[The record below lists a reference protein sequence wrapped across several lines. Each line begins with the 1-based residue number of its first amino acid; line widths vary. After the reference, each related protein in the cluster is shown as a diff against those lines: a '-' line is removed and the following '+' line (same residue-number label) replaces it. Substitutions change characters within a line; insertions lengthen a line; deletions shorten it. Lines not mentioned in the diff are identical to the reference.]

1 MGSELL
7 SGFRMLD
14 LADEKGA
21 LCGKIFADM
30 GADVIKVEPPQGCS
44 TRRIPPFVDDL
55 PDSDRGLYFI
65 AYQAGKRSVTL
76 NLESPDGRALLE
88 DLVRKSDFLLE
99 SFPVGYMESIGLGY
113 ERLAELNPRI
123 IHTSITPFGDTGP
136 GRNYKAADIVS
147 WASGGPMFL
156 MGEEKR
162 PPLEMSLPQAGLH
175 AGAEAAVA
183 SLLAHYP
190 REIQGKGQ
198 RVVIDMQ
205 ACVLWTL
212 MNEQAMPILH
222 GDYIRRSGVYYTAI
236 GTRRKLV
243 YACKDG
249 FISTVLAGGSGVGAI
264 SMKGLAEWM
273 AGSGFAADWMIKKDW
288 ATWVPG
294 ILMKASE
301 QDYLEIADLEERV
314 QRFFSTMTKRE
325 IYAEALKRRILLAP
339 VATAADIADDEQLRA
354 RNYFVR
360 VEHDTLGRT
369 LTLPGAFAKFSVT
382 PVGPGRRAPRLG
394 EHNGEVWGELLGIDG
409 ARLGSLRAIGAI

>member
-21 LCGKIFADM
+21 LCAKIFADM

-44 TRRIPPFVDDL
+44 TRRIPPFVDNL
-55 PDSDRGLYFI
+55 PEADRSLYFI
-65 AYQAGKRSVTL
+65 AYQAGKRSATL

-88 DLVRKSDFLLE
+88 DLVRKSDFVLE
-99 SFPVGYMESIGLGY
+99 SFPVGYIESIGLGY

-123 IHTSITPFGDTGP
+123 IQTSITPFGDTGP
-136 GRNYKAADIVS
+136 GKNYKACDIVS
-147 WASGGPMFL
+147 WAAGGQMFL
-156 MGEEKR
+156 MGEEGR

-190 REIQGKGQ
+190 REIEGRGQ
-198 RVVIDMQ
+198 HVVVDMQ
-205 ACVLWTL
+205 ACVAWTL

-222 GDYIRRSGVYYTAI
+222 GDYIRRSGVHYTAI
-236 GTRRKLV
+236 GARRKLV

-249 FISTVLAGGSGVGAI
+249 YISTLLAGGSGVGAI
-264 SMKGLAEWM
+264 SMNGLVGWM
-273 AGSGFAADWMIKKDW
+273 AENGFAADWMTKKNW
-288 ATWVPG
+288 ASWVPG
-294 ILMKASE
+294 ILMKATE
-301 QDYLEIADLEERV
+301 GDYEEIADLEDRV

-339 VATAADIADDEQLRA
+339 VATAADIADDEQLKA

-382 PVGPGRRAPRLG
+382 PIGPGRRAPRLG

-409 ARLGSLRAIGAI
+409 TRLGRLRAIGAI

>member
-21 LCGKIFADM
+21 LCAKIFADM

-55 PDSDRGLYFI
+55 PDAERSLYFI

-76 NLESPDGRALLE
+76 NLDSPDGRALLE

-147 WASGGPMFL
+147 WAAGGPMFL
-156 MGEEKR
+156 MGDEGR

-190 REIQGKGQ
+190 REIEGKGQ
-198 RVVIDMQ
+198 HVVIDMQ
-205 ACVLWTL
+205 ACVVWTL

-222 GDYIRRSGVYYTAI
+222 GDYIRRTGVYYTAT
-236 GTRRKLV
+236 GTRRKTRVLLQGRL
-243 YACKDG
+243 YLDRARRRLRRRSDLDEGPRRMDG
-249 FISTVLAGGSGVGAI
+249 RFGVRC
-264 SMKGLAEWM
+264 GLDDRE
-273 AGSGFAADWMIKKDW
+273 GLGDVGTGDPDEGDRADC
-288 ATWVPG
+288 
-294 ILMKASE
+294 
-301 QDYLEIADLEERV
+301 QEIADLEDRV
-314 QRFFSTMTKRE
+314 QRFFDTMTKRE

-339 VATAADIADDEQLRA
+339 VATAADIADDEQLKA

-360 VEHDTLGRT
+360 VDHDTLGRT

-394 EHNGEVWGELLGIDG
+394 EHNREVWGELLGIDG
-409 ARLGSLRAIGAI
+409 ARLGRLRAIGAI

>member
-14 LADEKGA
+14 LADDKGA

-55 PDSDRGLYFI
+55 PDADRGLYFI

-76 NLESPDGRALLE
+76 NLDSADGRAMLE

-113 ERLAELNPRI
+113 RRLAELNPRI
-123 IHTSITPFGDTGP
+123 IYTSVTPFGDTGP

-156 MGEEKR
+156 MGDEGR

-183 SLLAHYP
+183 SLLAHYA
-190 REIQGKGQ
+190 REIEGKGQ

-205 ACVLWTL
+205 ACLVWTL

-222 GDYIRRSGVYYTAI
+222 GDYIRRTGVHYTAT

-243 YACKDG
+243 YSCKDG
-249 FISTVLAGGSGVGAI
+249 YISTVLAGGSGVGAI
-264 SMKGLAEWM
+264 SMKGLVDWM
-273 AGSGFAADWMIKKDW
+273 SAAGFAADWMIAKNW
-288 ATWVPG
+288 STWVPG
-294 ILMKASE
+294 ILMKATE
-301 QDYLEIADLEERV
+301 QDNHEIADLEDRV
-314 QRFFSTMTKRE
+314 QRFFATMTKRE
-325 IYAEALKRRILLAP
+325 IYAGALKRRILLAP
-339 VATAADIADDEQLRA
+339 VATAADIADDEQLKA

-360 VEHDTLGRT
+360 VEHDTVGRT

-409 ARLGSLRAIGAI
+409 AHLGRLRAIGAI